1 MKKFFYVILA
11 LMLVLL
17 PVVNVSAK
25 EKAKDTAK
33 EKVNMYIFYG
43 DGCGYCAA
51 LHAYVEKL
59 VENKEFKDKVNI
71 VNYEVWGSV
80 ENSTLMSNVASY
92 LGVKADGVPFYV
104 IGDWSSSG
112 FAQEAS
118 PAQIE
123 AAIKEAYDDEDYY
136 DVVAAVGSGQV
147 TLNDAEQK
155 EEDNKKQNDLVG
167 YIILGV
173 TAIIV
178 VAIIFG
184 RSNDTYYDEET
195 EEVEVVE
202 VEEDEDEEEVEEPKK
217 VVKKNEDK
225 KATSKSTATKK
236 TTTKNS
242 TSKSTTKKSS
252 GSKKSTSKKKSSKK
266 K

>member
-1 MKKFFYVILA
+1 MKKILLFIISLLLVVPFINVKADRAIKVYV
-11 LMLVLL
+11 
-17 PVVNVSAK
+17 
-25 EKAKDTAK
+25 
-33 EKVNMYIFYG
+33 FYG

-51 LHAYVEKL
+51 LHSYLDNLELDPEYNYMFDVEYL
-59 VENKEFKDKVNI
+59 
-71 VNYEVWGSV
+71 EVWS
-80 ENSTLMSNVASY
+80 NSTNSAIMTDVADY
-92 LGVKADGVPFYV
+92 LSVKADGVPFYV

-123 AAIKEAYDDEDYY
+123 AAIKEAYNDEDYY

-195 EEVEVVE
+195 EEVEVEE
-202 VEEDEDEEEVEEPKK
+202 VEEDEEEVEEPKK

-252 GSKKSTSKKKSSKK
+252 GSKKSTSKKKSSNKQ
-266 K
+266 

>member
-1 MKKFFYVILA
+1 MVMKKFFSVILA
-11 LMLVLL
+11 LTLVLL
-17 PVVNVSAK
+17 PIVSVSAK
-25 EKAKDTAK
+25 EEK
-33 EKVNMYIFYG
+33 EKVTMYIFYG

-51 LHAYVEKL
+51 LHSYVEKL
-59 VENKEFKDKVNI
+59 VENKEYKDKVNI

-80 ENSTLMSNVASY
+80 ENSTLMTNVAAY
-92 LGVKADGVPFYV
+92 LNVKADGVPFYV

-112 FAQEAS
+112 FASEAS

-123 AAIKEAYDDEDYY
+123 AAIDEAYNDEDYV
-136 DVVAAVGSGQV
+136 DVVAGVGSGQM
-147 TLNDAEQK
+147 TIKDAEAT
-155 EEDNKKQNDLVG
+155 EEENKKQNDLVG

-173 TAIIV
+173 TAVIV

-195 EEVEVVE
+195 EEEVLDEE
-202 VEEDEDEEEVEEPKK
+202 VEEDEDEEEEPKK
-217 VVKKNEDK
+217 VVKKKEET
-225 KATSKSTATKK
+225 KAASKSTTTKK
-236 TTTKNS
+236 TTAKSS

-252 GSKKSTSKKKSSKK
+252 GKKSTSKKKSSKK